1 MADGALIYCAAETDV
16 INDQLV
22 VVSTVNT
29 YEAVCDLSGAFPV
42 IATDLNAWCE
52 VTSASGCSGEYIMD
66 QEMWE
71 AFWPFALLVLGT
83 AFGIKMIRKTIYGK
97 A

>member
-1 MADGALIYCAAETDV
+1 MADGALIYCAVESDV
-16 INDQLV
+16 LDDQLV

-29 YEAVCDLSGAFPV
+29 YEAVCTGSGNFPV
-42 IATDLNAWCE
+42 IAADLNSWCE
-52 VTSASGCSGEYIMD
+52 ETSASGCSGEYVMD

-71 AFWPFALLVLGT
+71 AFWPFALLLLVT
-83 AFGIKMIRKTIYGK
+83 AFGIRLIRKAIYGK